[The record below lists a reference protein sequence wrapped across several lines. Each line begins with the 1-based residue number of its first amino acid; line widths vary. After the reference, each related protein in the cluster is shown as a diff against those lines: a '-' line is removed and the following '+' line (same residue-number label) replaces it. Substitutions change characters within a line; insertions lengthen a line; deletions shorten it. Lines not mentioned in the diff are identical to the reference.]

1 MTNSAADA
9 TLVAPRERGDTNP
22 IFVYLVDPH
31 PLQNEYL
38 ALIIQKSHPHIQCRQ
53 FTTVRAIYRAYK
65 LGLPAPALLILETQ
79 LPDAMGLSALNEIR
93 HYWENPSPILIYS
106 GAPHLNWDAQC
117 LSGGA
122 DGFIDKSAPTSS
134 LVERIRQNLTKS
146 QTPPVPPPPTNKRL
160 SPRQRQILNLL
171 DKGLSNDQIADRFQ
185 ISPDTVKVHCYL
197 LYKKTGVHTRLQ
209 LLKYARD
216 HGWLL

>member
-1 MTNSAADA
+1 MTNA
-9 TLVAPRERGDTNP
+9 TANETLASPRERRRANQL
-22 IFVYLVDPH
+22 FVYLVGPH

-38 ALIIQKSHPHIQCRQ
+38 TLKIQKSYPHIQCRQ

-65 LGLPAPALLILETQ
+65 LGLTAPTLLILETQ

-93 HYWENPSPILIYS
+93 HYWENPPAILVYS
-106 GAPHLNWDAQC
+106 VAQHLNWEARC
-117 LSGGA
+117 LSDGA
-122 DGFIDKSAPTSS
+122 DSFVDKSAPTSS
-134 LVERIRQNLTKS
+134 LLEHIH
-146 QTPPVPPPPTNKRL
+146 KRL
-160 SPRQRQILNLL
+160 TTSQLTPAPLLLKNNRPTQRQRQLITLL
-171 DKGLSNDQIADRFQ
+171 EEGLSNDQIADQLQ
-185 ISPDTVKVHCYL
+185 ISPDTVKVHCYM